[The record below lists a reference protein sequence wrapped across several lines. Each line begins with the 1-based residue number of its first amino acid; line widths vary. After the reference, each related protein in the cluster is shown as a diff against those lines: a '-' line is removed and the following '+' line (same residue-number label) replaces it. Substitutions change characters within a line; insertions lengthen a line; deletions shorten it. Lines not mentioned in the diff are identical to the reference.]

1 MKQGKPTKEEMVLAA
16 VRASNKDQRELV
28 EKYKQPKPNKAHEKV
43 EECAINV
50 WKLHNG
56 EFNPPLWFTDFVE
69 RIYGMGEQQAILSER
84 KRLLE
89 EVDKMRRNTEQ
100 KMGKYGAP
108 HCVACD
114 GLPNECCCDEFND
127 ALDQVIKLINNK

>member
-1 MKQGKPTKEEMVLAA
+1 MSQNTTYDFQGKALH
-16 VRASNKDQRELV
+16 S
-28 EKYKQPKPNKAHEKV
+28 KQPKPNKAHEKV